1 MKKRILGRTMLI
13 SPKAIGLAVLVLSV
27 VAAAQTQIIKIWP
40 GVAPGSEN
48 WTQTEGAIKG
58 SDGEDRVVNVVTPTL
73 TAYLPEKGK
82 ATGTGVI
89 IAPGGG
95 FQHLAIHNE
104 GYRVAG
110 WLQEKGIAAF
120 VLKYRL
126 RQRTPE
132 ELQAGSSR
140 GPRAG
145 AAGQPAGTR
154 PADTNAVASRRAP
167 AGPGRGGMDSA
178 GQYGI
183 ADGIQALKVLRE
195 RAQEFGLSRD
205 KIGIIG
211 FSAGGMVTSGVLL
224 QEDAAARPAFAAP
237 IYGAPFGAVPAIPQ
251 NLPPVFLAWAQ
262 DDRTAGMACGRF
274 QEALKAAGC
283 VPEVHIYKAGGHG
296 FGMKKQGKTSDHWME
311 EFYYWLQAEGFAPSA
326 R

>member
-1 MKKRILGRTMLI
+1 MKKRIPFNAMSV
-13 SPKAIGLAVLVLSV
+13 SPKRLVLAMLLTC
-27 VAAAQTQIIKIWP
+27 VATAAQTQTIKIWP
-40 GVAPGSEN
+40 GMAPGSEN
-48 WTQTEGAIKG
+48 WTQTEGVIKG
-58 SDGEDRVVNVVTPTL
+58 SDGVDRVVNVVTPTL
-73 TAYLPEKGK
+73 TTYLPEKSK

-95 FQHLAIHNE
+95 FVHLSIENE
-104 GYRVAG
+104 GYHVAR

-132 ELQAGSSR
+132 ELQTGSSR
-140 GPRAG
+140 GSG
-145 AAGQPAGTR
+145 AAGRPAGAR
-154 PADTNAVASRRAP
+154 PADTNVVAPRGAP
-167 AGPGRGGMDSA
+167 AGSERSGMDNA

-195 RAQEFGLSRD
+195 RAQEFGLAPE

-211 FSAGGMVTSGVLL
+211 FSAGGMVASGVLL

-237 IYGAPFGAVPAIPQ
+237 IYGAPFGALPTIPQ
-251 NLPPVFLAWAQ
+251 NLPPIFLAWAQ

-274 QEALKAAGC
+274 HEALKAAGYA
-283 VPEVHIYKAGGHG
+283 PEVHIYHSGGHG

-311 EFYYWLQAEGFAPSA
+311 EFYYWLQAQGLAQPA